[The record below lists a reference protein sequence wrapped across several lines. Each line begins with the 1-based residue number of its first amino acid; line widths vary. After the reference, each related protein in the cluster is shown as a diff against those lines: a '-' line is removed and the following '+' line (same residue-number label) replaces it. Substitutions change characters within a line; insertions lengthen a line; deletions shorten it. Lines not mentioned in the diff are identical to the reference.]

1 MPAPLAYRQL
11 STSTQ
16 PQSAPAHRDG
26 YRETGRGLMHDWPNV
41 APAMMAILPCA
52 VVIVAIMWFAERT
65 FAG

>member
-1 MPAPLAYRQL
+1 MPASSAYRQL

-52 VVIVAIMWFAERT
+52 AVIVAIMWFAERT

>member
-1 MPAPLAYRQL
+1 M

-16 PQSAPAHRDG
+16 PQSAPTHRDG

-41 APAMMAILPCA
+41 APAMMVMLPCA
-52 VVIVAIMWFAERT
+52 AVVVAIMWFAERT